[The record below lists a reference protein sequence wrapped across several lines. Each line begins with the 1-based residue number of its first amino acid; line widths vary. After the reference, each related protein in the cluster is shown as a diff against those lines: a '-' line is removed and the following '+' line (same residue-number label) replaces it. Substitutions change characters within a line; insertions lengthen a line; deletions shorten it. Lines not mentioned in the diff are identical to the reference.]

1 MKLSEVERYVE
12 TKQPLMLF
20 VDRYGDIDGVTLR
33 HGQFDNENHAFEELL
48 EIAGHSGPYFQICTV
63 INGVIQDQAGD
74 LISTDDL
81 PALLKNAEAERIR
94 FYSEREQVYGESAW
108 PVSV

>member
-1 MKLSEVERYVE
+1 M
-12 TKQPLMLF
+12 
-20 VDRYGDIDGVTLR
+20 GIIDGVTLR
-33 HGQFDNENHAFEELL
+33 HGQLDSETDVFQQLL
-48 EIAGHSGPYFQICTV
+48 EIAGHSRPYFEVCTV

-74 LISTDDL
+74 IISTDDL